1 MKKEKIYP
9 NYEIS
14 DNDDKKKSQEID
26 NKRQE
31 EDFLIYIDEKKSKE
45 QFLLNIEGLE
55 IYFPYQPYDCQMTYM
70 TKGKLIN

>member
-31 EDFLIYIDEKKSKE
+31 EDFLIYIDEKK
-45 QFLLNIEGLE
+45 
-55 IYFPYQPYDCQMTYM
+55 
-70 TKGKLIN
+70 